1 MVNNTLSGTRWKL
14 VKRHWQLYLLIALP
28 ILWLIIF
35 CYVPM
40 YGVQLAFKKYSIS
53 KGIFESPWI
62 GFRYF
67 EILFTTPSG
76 LMVITNTLILS
87 FYSLIAGFPLPII
100 LAIALNETRNRL
112 VRKSIQMITYAPYFI
127 STVVLVGLM
136 FQVLDPRLGIF
147 NRIFEL
153 LGGKPINFMGDPN
166 LFSSV
171 YVWSGIWQGM
181 GYSAVIYL
189 AALAAV
195 SPELQEAAR
204 IDGCTRFQRI
214 WHVDLPGILPTIITL
229 LVLNFG
235 FVMSVG
241 FEKVYLMQN
250 PLNLQSSEIIA
261 TYVYKVGLINADFAF
276 STAIGLFNSVVN
288 VILLLTANQIA
299 RRTSDSGLW

>member
-1 MVNNTLSGTRWKL
+1 MDHTLKTGRTLKL
-14 VKRHWQLYLLIALP
+14 IQRHWQLYLLILLP

-53 KGIFESPWI
+53 KGIFDSPWI
-62 GFRYF
+62 GFKYF
-67 EILFTTPSG
+67 ELLFTSPSG
-76 LMVITNTLILS
+76 LMVISNTLILS

-100 LAIALNETRNRL
+100 LAIALNETRSRF

-147 NRIFEL
+147 NRLIEL
-153 LGGKPINFMGDPN
+153 LGGKAINFMGENN

-189 AALAAV
+189 AALSAV

-214 WHVDLPGILPTIITL
+214 WNVDLPSILPTIITL

-235 FVMSVG
+235 FVMSLG
-241 FEKVYLMQN
+241 FEKIYLMQN
-250 PLNLQSSEIIA
+250 PLNLASSEVIA

-288 VILLLTANQIA
+288 VILLLTANKIA
-299 RRTSDSGLW
+299 RRFSDSGLW